1 MFTGNFG
8 TNKFVQLDC
17 DDPFFS
23 RLSLDHRIV
32 GADDVSTFVVGLCLE
47 VMSCLVKDL
56 HGQVPGHL
64 ADEAGRQGS

>member
-1 MFTGNFG
+1 MFTGNLG
-8 TNKFVQLDC
+8 ANKLVQLDC

-23 RLSLDHRIV
+23 GLSFDHRIV
-32 GADDVSTFVVGLCLE
+32 RANDVSTFVVGLCLE

-64 ADEAGRQGS
+64 ADEAGGQDS